1 MFFKCCFCSN
11 TNKINNNR
19 IIVNDKLN
27 GNDGMNT
34 HSNLHH
40 IHRHPKYINTQKKH
54 PNWLSLSSQLI
65 RQREFESNWTL
76 TACILYADCVSHR
89 NSVEKRQSVNLV
101 NMPLYRKHWANL
113 FICIWMIDRL
123 LPSRDT
129 YLNAHTR
136 SRTRQIDQTYSN
148 ISSDFAHR
156 KRMGIHPEKNC
167 AIKLANILLHV
178 TRSPLKYWER
188 EIGEH
193 LRVFIAVGC
202 KISTQS
208 LRTFSNRAKHVF
220 CLTRTKMH

>member
-1 MFFKCCFCSN
+1 MFFKCCFCNN

-40 IHRHPKYINTQKKH
+40 KHRHPKYINTQKKH

-76 TACILYADCVSHR
+76 AACILNADCVSHR

-156 KRMGIHPEKNC
+156 KRMGFIRK
-167 AIKLANILLHV
+167 KLCNK
-178 TRSPLKYWER
+178 T
-188 EIGEH
+188 GEN
-193 LRVFIAVGC
+193 FIARDSLSF
-202 KISTQS
+202 KI
-208 LRTFSNRAKHVF
+208 LRKGNWRAFARVHSCWMQNLNSIATHF
-220 CLTRTKMH
+220 